1 MAPKLSVI
9 LPGIRKSNWPAF
21 YKSVQG
27 SFNDTFEIVI
37 VTPHKELPEE
47 LQQYDN
53 IKHIV
58 DKGSPARCQQIGLVH
73 SEGEFVTWGADDGV
87 FLKNKLTEIMDF
99 WNKNAT
105 EETDIVTCKYFEGA
119 KNQEGIAHATGE
131 TELSKDFYYRINHA
145 AGLRATYIPDDFWIL
160 NVGIMKTDYV
170 KKIGGWDTMF
180 EVTTISHMDFAVRT
194 QRSGSRYFMFE
205 KPIFVCTH
213 TPGITGDH
221 APVHYAHTEH
231 DEPLFRNIYNDAS
244 SLGRIEI
251 ALDNWKSSPEVW
263 KRRF

>member
-1 MAPKLSVI
+1 
-9 LPGIRKSNWPAF
+9 
-21 YKSVQG
+21 
-27 SFNDTFEIVI
+27 
-37 VTPHKELPEE
+37 
-47 LQQYDN
+47 
-53 IKHIV
+53 
-58 DKGSPARCQQIGLVH
+58 
-73 SEGEFVTWGADDGV
+73 
-87 FLKNKLTEIMDF
+87 
-99 WNKNAT
+99 
-105 EETDIVTCKYFEGA
+105 
-119 KNQEGIAHATGE
+119 
-131 TELSKDFYYRINHA
+131 
-145 AGLRATYIPDDFWIL
+145 
-160 NVGIMKTDYV
+160 MKTDYV

-194 QRSGSRYFMFE
+194 QRNGSRYFMFE

-221 APVHYAHTEH
+221 APVHYAHIEH